1 MTCLIREGEGG
12 GATVFNF
19 PIQLKSKHNC
29 NQISNNGIIVD
40 RKYNMFLHGMG
51 CLIERGL
58 NFVFYL
64 MGGLLEGSLIEGG
77 GLIEEI
83 HVQ

>member
-1 MTCLIREGEGG
+1 
-12 GATVFNF
+12 
-19 PIQLKSKHNC
+19 
-29 NQISNNGIIVD
+29 
-40 RKYNMFLHGMG
+40 MFLHGMG

-64 MGGLLEGSLIEGG
+64 MGGLLGGSLIEGG